1 MECAYKKVIDKNKD
15 GECGLTY
22 PECTKQ
28 VICFYEEKY
37 HDLLMDAKAV
47 ERELAEERGEDETY

>member
-1 MECAYKKVIDKNKD
+1 MECAYKKAIDKNKD
-15 GECGLTY
+15 GECDLTY
-22 PECTKQ
+22 PECTQQ

-47 ERELAEERGEDETY
+47 ERELAEERGE